1 MMLEAALSV
10 RHFLSRVYAVSFC
23 SDIHSVTISDE
34 QPGRGGSTV
43 TELRLELALVRAAI
57 RKTLGF
63 GYLINSMDAIYSDD
77 PEALCEAVADLDA
90 WTHCGKRRALEAL
103 EHYKLMSFDGLT
115 DCEPRTGEERVIARW
130 MEFSLDILSE
140 EFVARGWI

>member
-1 MMLEAALSV
+1 MISDGIHAT
-10 RHFLSRVYAVSFC
+10 RQFLQKVYHVSFC

-34 QPGRGGSTV
+34 QPGRGGTTV
-43 TELRLELALVRAAI
+43 TELRLELALVKAAI

-63 GYLINSMDAIYSDD
+63 DHLIETVNAVYSDD
-77 PEALCEAVADLDA
+77 PESAYAVVENLSRQAR
-90 WTHCGKRRALEAL
+90 CGRGRALEAF

-130 MEFSLDILSE
+130 MEFSISVLTE